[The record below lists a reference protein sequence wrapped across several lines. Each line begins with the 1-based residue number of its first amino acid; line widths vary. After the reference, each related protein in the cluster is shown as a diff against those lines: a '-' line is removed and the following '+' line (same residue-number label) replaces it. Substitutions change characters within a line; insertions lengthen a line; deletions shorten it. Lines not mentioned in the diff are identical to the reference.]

1 MTRWIAAALALA
13 IGTAQAQPRAPGTE
27 YPDHPVRVIVALAPG
42 GNADINARVVAGQ
55 LSAQLGQQFVV
66 ENRPSGGGTVAF
78 ETLAAAAPDG
88 YTLLVGA
95 LGSHAL
101 NIGLYGDRLR
111 VHPLTGVDHIT
122 ISSLSP
128 IAVAVNPALPVRT
141 LAEFAALLRAN
152 PGRYDYGSSGN
163 GTTGHIAGAM
173 LLQLLGVQAQHV
185 PYRGSAAAFTDLAA
199 GRTAFQADTISFLAE
214 PLKAGTVRG
223 LVIATPERSPL
234 APDLPTSTEAGLP
247 AYQAT
252 TWTPWSATLGTPAP
266 IRQFLYEQIAE
277 ALREPAVR
285 DRLIGLGNTIPEG
298 MTPERTRAF
307 IASEIDRWVPLVRA
321 TGARVD

>member
-1 MTRWIAAALALA
+1 MRWIAAALALA
-13 IGTAQAQPRAPGTE
+13 IGTAQAQPRAPGTD

-185 PYRGSAAAFTDLAA
+185 PYRGSAPAFTDLAA
-199 GRTAFQADTISFLAE
+199 SRTAFQADTISFLAE

-285 DRLIGLGNTIPEG
+285 DRLTGLGNTIPEG

>member
-1 MTRWIAAALALA
+1 MRWIAAALALA
-13 IGTAQAQPRAPGTE
+13 IGTAQAQPRAPGTD

-55 LSAQLGQQFVV
+55 LSTQLGQQFVV

-111 VHPLTGVDHIT
+111 VNPLTGVDHIT

-234 APDLPTSTEAGLP
+234 APALPTSTEAGLP

-277 ALREPAVR
+277 ALREPSVR
-285 DRLIGLGNTIPEG
+285 DRLLGLGNTIPEG

-307 IASEIDRWVPLVRA
+307 IASEIDRWVPIVRA